1 MESAS
6 KNFSKEELNLL
17 LEKGTAPGW
26 WDKEVHKISF
36 KIVSELI
43 MFSSEVEDTQENCVR
58 RALFGLDDNIVLR
71 AETKI
76 FNIKKKVDRYLK
88 NENNDPCKIYEGFYC
103 GKPCDSIGNKCNNA
117 GLNKVIIDIL
127 TGKRDLDFSL
137 KLTNAI
143 VIELYYY
150 MIKNNY
156 TWKLLRDIL

>member
-1 MESAS
+1 
-6 KNFSKEELNLL
+6 
-17 LEKGTAPGW
+17 
-26 WDKEVHKISF
+26 
-36 KIVSELI
+36 
-43 MFSSEVEDTQENCVR
+43 MFSPEVEDTQENCVR

-76 FNIKKKVDRYLK
+76 FNIKKKVDRYLE
-88 NENNDPCKIYEGFYC
+88 NENNDPCKVYEGFYC
-103 GKPCDSIGNKCNNA
+103 GEPCDFIDNKCNNT
-117 GLNKVIIDIL
+117 GLNKVIID
-127 TGKRDLDFSL
+127 KRDLDFSL